1 MADRAAARIEQLLSK
16 MTTAEKAALMTGRDM
31 WSVNPVDRLGIPA
44 LKVTDGPNG
53 ARGTGLLG
61 TGTPALCLPCGSA
74 LGATWNPA
82 LVEALGRALAEETR
96 ARGFHVLLAPTVNIH
111 RSPLG
116 GRNFECYSED
126 PHLTGSIAVGFITG
140 VQAGGVGTTIK
151 HFVANDSEFERN
163 TIDSVVPE
171 RALREVYLRPF
182 EMAVTEAGAWGL
194 MAAYNRVNGSY
205 ACENAEMLTDVLA
218 DEWGFDGVVVS
229 DWFGTRSTVASANAG
244 LHLEMPGRGRFYGPD
259 LASAVEDGDVDE
271 AVLDDSVLRLLTLME
286 RTGALDDPLDRVE
299 AELDVPA
306 HRDLARR
313 AATEA
318 MVLLC
323 NDGLLPLD
331 TSALGSLAVIGPN
344 AASAMIMGGG
354 SSALVP
360 QHDTSPLDA
369 LEARLDDV
377 DVAYEP
383 GTLTERT
390 VRPIPSRLLDGGF
403 SVEYFDGPGWRGD
416 PLLVERRSDGRILRV
431 GDVPGMSDSGLFT
444 ARATATLVPEF
455 TGVHTLAMAQV
466 GRARVLLD
474 GRQVLDGMTDPPGQ
488 GEAFFGLGSEEITA
502 EVHLEAGVPVPVV
515 VEYSSEGAFMFRGAQ
530 VGLRPPDGGDLI
542 ERAEALAAASD
553 VALLVVGTND
563 DWETEGRDR
572 GSMDLPGDQPELI
585 RRVVAANPRT
595 VVVVNAGSVVTMDWA
610 DEASAVI
617 QAWFGG
623 QEMADALVDV
633 LFGDAEP
640 GGRLPTT
647 VPRRLEDTPAF
658 TNYPGENGEVRYGE
672 GVFVGYRWYDARDI
686 EPCFP
691 FGHGLGYGTVG
702 WAEAVV
708 SCEPTVAE
716 LAGGAEI
723 VVSVELTNSGDR
735 TTTEVVQCYV
745 SETDPALA
753 RPPRELRGFAKV
765 ELQPG
770 EKSVA
775 EICLGHRAF
784 AYYDPGD
791 PTWADRSTRLPVATG
806 GGRAG
811 PGHRPEPGWYA
822 DPGDYE
828 ICLGASSRDIRQ
840 IIPVHLGCSGG

>member
-1 MADRAAARIEQLLSK
+1 MSTERVERLLGEL
-16 MTTAEKAALMTGRDM
+16 TTAEKVALMTGRDM

-61 TGTPALCLPCGSA
+61 TGTPALCIPCGSA
-74 LGATWNPA
+74 LGATWNPV
-82 LVEALGRALAEETR
+82 LVEALGGALAEETR
-96 ARGFHVLLAPTVNIH
+96 VRGCHVLLAPTVNIH

-126 PHLTGSIAVGFITG
+126 PHLTGRIAVGFIRG

-182 EMAVTEAGAWGL
+182 EMAITEAGAWGI
-194 MAAYNRVNGSY
+194 MAAYNRVNGTY
-205 ACENAEMLTDVLA
+205 ACENTEMLTGVLV

-229 DWFGTRSTVASANAG
+229 DWFGTRSTVASASAG
-244 LHLEMPGRGRFYGPD
+244 LHLEMPGPGRFYGPD
-259 LASAVEDGDVDE
+259 LVSALEDGEVDE
-271 AVLDDSVLRLLTLME
+271 VVLDDSARRLLTLME
-286 RTGALDDPLDRVE
+286 RTGALDDPLNRAE
-299 AELDVPA
+299 ARLDLSA

-318 MVLLC
+318 MVLFQ

-331 TSALGSLAVIGPN
+331 RAGIGSLAVIGPN
-344 AASAMIMGGG
+344 AAAAMIMGGG

-369 LEARLDDV
+369 LVGRLDGIDV
-377 DVAYEP
+377 VHEP
-383 GTLTERT
+383 GAITERT
-390 VRPIPSRLLDGGF
+390 IRPIPSRLLEDGF
-403 SVEYFDGPGWRGD
+403 RVEYFDGPQWTGE
-416 PLLVERRSDGRILRV
+416 PLLVEHRSDGRILRV
-431 GDVPGMSDSGLFT
+431 GDVPGMSDSGPFT
-444 ARATATLVPEF
+444 ARATATLVSEF

-466 GRARVLLD
+466 GRARVLLN
-474 GRQVLDGMTDPPGQ
+474 GHQVLDGITDPPGQ

-502 EVHLEAGVPVPVV
+502 QVHLEAGEPVSIV

-553 VALLVVGTND
+553 AVVLVVGTND

-572 GSMDLPGDQPELI
+572 EAMDLPGDQPELI

-610 DEASAVI
+610 DGTRAVL
-617 QAWFGG
+617 QTWFGG

-633 LFGDAEP
+633 LFGEAEP

-672 GVFVGYRWYDARDI
+672 GVFVGYRWYDARDL
-686 EPCFP
+686 EPRFP
-691 FGHGLGYGTVG
+691 FGHGLGYGTVEWG
-702 WAEAVV
+702 ETTL
-708 SCEPTVAE
+708 SGEPTVAE
-716 LAGGAEI
+716 LAGGSEI
-723 VVSVELTNSGDR
+723 IVSVELVNTGDR
-735 TTTEVVQCYV
+735 VTTEVVQCYV
-745 SETDPALA
+745 SESDPALA

-765 ELQPG
+765 EMEPG
-770 EKSVA
+770 ETSVA
-775 EICLGHRAF
+775 EIRLGQRAF

-791 PTWADRSTRLPVATG
+791 PTWADRSARLPVAAG
-806 GGRAG
+806 GGGAG

-828 ICLGASSRDIRQ
+828 ICLGASSRDIRKVV
-840 IIPVHLGCSGG
+840 PVYLRGGSG